1 MKLKHLFFLA
11 VAGTLAVACSEVNEN
26 SLTDGDGQRMLRTI
40 SSGNDRFSTRLNSE
54 TSEWENGDAI
64 GIYMFDTEDKNVL
77 NDALNVKYTTI
88 GEGLTVNFSSDPGI
102 AIYDMPTNFVAY
114 YPHATSADVI
124 DATAALY
131 KVDISDQ
138 SNGISAHD
146 LMWAK
151 AANQST
157 ESLLAGGLAFTFH
170 HQLVL
175 LRVNITNENVSN
187 VTSVT
192 VGGINT
198 TATFNLIDGTLNNI
212 GTQKSVAL
220 QKKDNKS
227 FIGIML
233 PTEELKNK
241 LSLTILADGGKYQ
254 YTVPETSK
262 IDKFVAGNEY
272 TFDITVGKE
281 TSGEVGGGS
290 GSNTPWGDGGNEEGN
305 GDKVSENEAIPADY
319 AQKAITAET
328 DLSTVLSGASG
339 KAALVFAANADG
351 YTFSDVM
358 VVPEAVTELLLI
370 GDTEEQVKV
379 NLKQIQYAGLQ
390 KIALNN
396 LDITGDNSTA
406 LLTNS
411 ETAQLAVDAVIEL
424 KKCNFTSMKTIC
436 DWPSGDANAQN
447 LIAAMI
453 IDDCI
458 FANMQNVFNDYVS
471 KVITITNSTLYN
483 MTERAIYMKGT
494 SAVILTVENCTLVD
508 LGKTPFESRATNGNL
523 YYKNNISACFVTSS
537 PNLAYKMNVK
547 EFSGNYAAAVT
558 EDGQL
563 AVVNIHNKAVDTNNF
578 PDAWTDTSKTVAELF
593 EDAANGNFKQKMDAQ
608 VGDPRWYKNAQ

>member
-11 VAGTLAVACSEVNEN
+11 VTGTLAVACSEVNEN

-54 TSEWENGDAI
+54 TSEWESGDAI

-175 LRVNITNENVSN
+175 LRVNITNENVSD

-192 VGGINT
+192 VGGMNT
-198 TATFNLIDGTLNNI
+198 TATFNLIDGTLSNI

-593 EDAANGNFKQKMDAQ
+593 EDAANDNFKLKMDAQ

>member
-11 VAGTLAVACSEVNEN
+11 VTGTLAVACSEVNEN

-88 GEGLTVNFSSDPGI
+88 GEGLTANFSSDPGI

-114 YPHATSADVI
+114 YPHTTSADVI

-131 KVDISDQ
+131 KVDVSDQ

-593 EDAANGNFKQKMDAQ
+593 EDAANGDFKLKIDAQ
-608 VGDPRWYKNAQ
+608 VGDPRWYKNAR

>member
-11 VAGTLAVACSEVNEN
+11 VTGTLAVACSEVNEN

-54 TSEWENGDAI
+54 TSEWESGDAI

-102 AIYDMPTNFVAY
+102 AIYDMPTNFVAF

-175 LRVNITNENVSN
+175 LRVNITNENVSD

-192 VGGINT
+192 VGGMNT
-198 TATFNLIDGTLNNI
+198 TATFNLIDGTLSNI

-593 EDAANGNFKQKMDAQ
+593 EDAANGNFKLKMDAQ

>member
-11 VAGTLAVACSEVNEN
+11 VTGTLAVACSEVNEN

-54 TSEWENGDAI
+54 TSEWESGDAI

-192 VGGINT
+192 VGGMNT
-198 TATFNLIDGTLNNI
+198 TATFNLIDGTLSNI

-593 EDAANGNFKQKMDAQ
+593 EDAANGNFKLKMDAQ